1 MEAGRCRDRHANAIA
16 DQKQG
21 QAETGLGKGSDV
33 QTANRVKSLF
43 GPLAIVVGLAFGPV
57 TFATQSLAQDPAFSP
72 RLYVNDT
79 AISNYEVAQRVLF
92 LQLLRAPGD
101 PEAEAIKALIEDRL
115 RNAEAKR
122 LGLTLTAEAV
132 QAGMTEF
139 ASRANLTA
147 EQFVE
152 ALGQAG
158 VSAETFR
165 DFVSA
170 GLIWRDVVRA
180 RFADKVTISDAE
192 IDRAIARSKQAT
204 TARMLLSEVVIPGDN
219 GLAIVEKLKREK
231 STLTAFSAAA
241 RRYSKA
247 PSAENAGQLDWLPL
261 ANLPSDVRAAVMGLE
276 KGEISDPVRV
286 PGGIAVF
293 FLRDIAQD
301 PTEELAPI
309 SVKYAQYLIA
319 NDAGSAAEVRAQ
331 VDVCDDLYAVAKG
344 QPDDRLSVDT
354 VPLAQVPA
362 DIGAELAQLDPGES
376 SAALTRGPWRVFLM
390 LCSRTPVQ
398 ELAPQ
403 RDDIRTQLINQRLGG
418 YAERYLSELQAEAI
432 IRQP

>member
-1 MEAGRCRDRHANAIA
+1 M
-16 DQKQG
+16 
-21 QAETGLGKGSDV
+21 L
-33 QTANRVKSLF
+33 
-43 GPLAIVVGLAFGPV
+43 GLAFVPV
-57 TFATQSLAQDPAFSP
+57 TSATQSFAQDTSFSP
-72 RLYVNDT
+72 RLYVNDKV
-79 AISNYEVAQRVLF
+79 ISNYEVSQRILF

-101 PEAEAIKALIEDRL
+101 PEEEAITALIEDRL

-122 LGLTLTAEAV
+122 LDLTLTAEAV
-132 QAGMTEF
+132 LAGMTEF

-147 EQFVE
+147 EQFIE

-158 VSAETFR
+158 VSPETFR

-180 RFADKVTISDAE
+180 KFAGKVTISEAE

-204 TARMLLSEVVIPGDN
+204 TARMLLSEVVIPGEN
-219 GLAIVEKLKREK
+219 GLAIVEKLKRENA
-231 STLTAFSAAA
+231 TLTAFSAAA
-241 RRYSKA
+241 TRYSKA
-247 PSAENAGQLDWLPL
+247 PSAENGGALDWLPL
-261 ANLPSDVRAAVMGLE
+261 ANLPSEVRAAVMALE
-276 KGEISDPVRV
+276 KGKISDPVRV

-301 PTEELAPI
+301 PTEDLAPI
-309 SVKYAQYLIA
+309 SVKYAQYLVA
-319 NDAGSAAEVRAQ
+319 NDAGAAADLRAQ
-331 VDVCDDLYAVAKG
+331 VDVCDDLYAVARG
-344 QPDDRLSVDT
+344 QPADRLSVDT

-362 DIGAELAQLDPGES
+362 DIGAELALLDPGES
-376 SAALTRGPWRVFLM
+376 STALMRGPWRVFLM

-418 YAERYLSELQAEAI
+418 YAERYLSELRAEAI
-432 IRQP
+432 IREP

>member
-1 MEAGRCRDRHANAIA
+1 M
-16 DQKQG
+16 
-21 QAETGLGKGSDV
+21 
-33 QTANRVKSLF
+33 
-43 GPLAIVVGLAFGPV
+43 VGLAFGPV
-57 TFATQSLAQDPAFSP
+57 TTATQSLAQDASFSP

-79 AISNYEVAQRVLF
+79 VISNYEVSQRILF

-101 PEAEAIKALIEDRL
+101 PEEEAIKALIEDKL

-122 LGLTLTAEAV
+122 LDMTLTAETV
-132 QAGMTEF
+132 LAGMTEF

-147 EQFVE
+147 EQFIE

-180 RFADKVTISDAE
+180 KFAGKVMISEAE

-204 TARMLLSEVVIPGDN
+204 TASMLLSEVVIPGAN

-231 STLTAFSAAA
+231 ATLTAFTAAA
-241 RRYSKA
+241 QRYSKA
-247 PSAENAGQLDWLPL
+247 PSAENGGALDWLPL
-261 ANLPSDVRAAVMGLE
+261 ANLPSDVRAAVMALE

-286 PGGIAVF
+286 PGGIAAF

-301 PTEELAPI
+301 PTEDIAPI
-309 SVKYAQYLIA
+309 SVKYAQYLVA
-319 NDAGSAAEVRAQ
+319 NDGAAAAEVRGQ

-344 QPDDRLSVDT
+344 QPEDRLSVDT

-362 DIGAELAQLDPGES
+362 DIGAELALLDPGES
-376 SAALTRGPWRVFLM
+376 STALTRGPWRVFLM
-390 LCSRTPVQ
+390 LCNRTPVQ
-398 ELAPQ
+398 ELEPQ

-418 YAERYLSELQAEAI
+418 YAERYLAELQAEAI
-432 IRQP
+432 IREP

>member
-1 MEAGRCRDRHANAIA
+1 M
-16 DQKQG
+16 
-21 QAETGLGKGSDV
+21 GKGSDV
-33 QTANRVKSLF
+33 NTAHRLKSIL
-43 GPLAIVVGLAFGPV
+43 GRLAVMLGLAFVPV
-57 TFATQSLAQDPAFSP
+57 TSATQSLAQDASFSP
-72 RLYVNDT
+72 RLYVNDK
-79 AISNYEVAQRVLF
+79 AISNYEVSQRILF

-101 PEAEAIKALIEDRL
+101 PEEEAITALIEDRL

-122 LGLTLTAEAV
+122 LDLTLTAEAV
-132 QAGMTEF
+132 LAGMTEF

-147 EQFVE
+147 EQFIE

-158 VSAETFR
+158 VSPETFR

-180 RFADKVTISDAE
+180 KFADKVTITEAE

-204 TARMLLSEVVIPGDN
+204 TARLLLSEVVIPGEN
-219 GLAIVEKLKREK
+219 GLAIVEKLKRENA
-231 STLTAFSAAA
+231 TLTAFSAAA
-241 RRYSKA
+241 KRYSKA
-247 PSAENAGQLDWLPL
+247 PSAENGGALDWLPL
-261 ANLPSDVRAAVMGLE
+261 ANLPSDVRASVIALE
-276 KGEISDPVRV
+276 KGKISDPVRV

-309 SVKYAQYLIA
+309 SVKYAQYLVA
-319 NDAGSAAEVRAQ
+319 NDAGSAAELRAQ
-331 VDVCDDLYAVAKG
+331 VDVCDDLYAVARG
-344 QPDDRLSVDT
+344 QPEDRLSVDT

-362 DIGAELAQLDPGES
+362 DIGAELALLDPGES
-376 SAALTRGPWRVFLM
+376 STALTRGPWRVFLM

-398 ELAPQ
+398 ELDPQ

-418 YAERYLSELQAEAI
+418 YAERYLSELRAEAI
-432 IRQP
+432 IREP

>member
-1 MEAGRCRDRHANAIA
+1 M
-16 DQKQG
+16 
-21 QAETGLGKGSDV
+21 L
-33 QTANRVKSLF
+33 
-43 GPLAIVVGLAFGPV
+43 GLAFVPV
-57 TFATQSLAQDPAFSP
+57 TSATQSFAQDTSFSP
-72 RLYVNDT
+72 RLYVNDKV
-79 AISNYEVAQRVLF
+79 ISNYEVSQRVLF

-101 PEAEAIKALIEDRL
+101 PEEEAITALIEDRL

-122 LGLTLTAEAV
+122 LDLTLTAEAV
-132 QAGMTEF
+132 LAGMTEF

-147 EQFVE
+147 EQFIE

-158 VSAETFR
+158 VSPETFR

-180 RFADKVTISDAE
+180 KFAGKVTISEAE

-204 TARMLLSEVVIPGDN
+204 TARLLLSEVVIPGEN
-219 GLAIVEKLKREK
+219 GLAIVEKLKRENA
-231 STLTAFSAAA
+231 TLTAFSAAA
-241 RRYSKA
+241 TRYSKA
-247 PSAENAGQLDWLPL
+247 PSAENGGALDWLPL
-261 ANLPSDVRAAVMGLE
+261 ANLPSEVRAAVMALE
-276 KGEISDPVRV
+276 KGKISDPVRV

-301 PTEELAPI
+301 PTEDLAPI
-309 SVKYAQYLIA
+309 SVKYAQYLVA
-319 NDAGSAAEVRAQ
+319 NDAGAAADLRAQ
-331 VDVCDDLYAVAKG
+331 VDVCDDLYAVARG
-344 QPDDRLSVDT
+344 QPADRLSVDT

-362 DIGAELAQLDPGES
+362 DIGAELALLDPGES
-376 SAALTRGPWRVFLM
+376 STALMRGPWRVFLM

-418 YAERYLSELQAEAI
+418 YAERYLSELRAEAI
-432 IRQP
+432 IREP

>member
-1 MEAGRCRDRHANAIA
+1 M
-16 DQKQG
+16 
-21 QAETGLGKGSDV
+21 GKGSDV
-33 QTANRVKSLF
+33 KAANRLKSIF
-43 GPLAIVVGLAFGPV
+43 GPLAVMLGLAFVPV
-57 TFATQSLAQDPAFSP
+57 TSATQSFAQDTSFSP
-72 RLYVNDT
+72 RLYVNDKV
-79 AISNYEVAQRVLF
+79 ISNYEVSQRILF

-101 PEAEAIKALIEDRL
+101 PEEEAITALIEDRL

-122 LGLTLTAEAV
+122 LDLTLTAEAV
-132 QAGMTEF
+132 LAGMTEF

-147 EQFVE
+147 EQFIE

-158 VSAETFR
+158 VSPETFR

-180 RFADKVTISDAE
+180 KFAGKVTISEAE

-204 TARMLLSEVVIPGDN
+204 TARMLLSEVVIPGEN
-219 GLAIVEKLKREK
+219 GLAIVEKLKRENA
-231 STLTAFSAAA
+231 TLTAFSAAA
-241 RRYSKA
+241 TRYSKA
-247 PSAENAGQLDWLPL
+247 PSAENGGALDWLPL
-261 ANLPSDVRAAVMGLE
+261 ANLPSEVRAAVMALE
-276 KGEISDPVRV
+276 KGKISDPVRV

-301 PTEELAPI
+301 PTEDLAPI
-309 SVKYAQYLIA
+309 SVKYAQYLVA
-319 NDAGSAAEVRAQ
+319 NDAGAAADLRAQ
-331 VDVCDDLYAVAKG
+331 VDVCDDLYAVARG
-344 QPDDRLSVDT
+344 QPADRLSVDT

-362 DIGAELAQLDPGES
+362 DIGAELALLDPGES
-376 SAALTRGPWRVFLM
+376 STALMRGPWRVFLM

-418 YAERYLSELQAEAI
+418 YAERYLSELRAEAI
-432 IRQP
+432 IREP